1 MAHVPKPDETMY
13 APWKYEGHA
22 WGMAIDLN
30 ACNGCN
36 ACVVACVA
44 ENNIPVVGK
53 LQVMKGREMHW
64 LRIDRYWEGSADAPS
79 VHFQPVACV
88 SSART
93 RPARWCAR
101 SARPSTATKA

>member
-64 LRIDRYWEGSADAPS
+64 LRIDRYWEGWPTRRRSTSSRSPA
-79 VHFQPVACV
+79 

-93 RPARWCAR
+93 RPARWSAR